1 MAAGAGGEAAPSAY
15 SLKGEHEGFPND
27 LDIGCDR
34 NRGSGM
40 AARFWPLP
48 EIEKMAADA
57 RKCGQSEVWL

>member
-1 MAAGAGGEAAPSAY
+1 M
-15 SLKGEHEGFPND
+15 KGEHEGFPND
-27 LDIGCDR
+27 LDIGCER